1 MSFDGFFDSPGF
13 NANVSLRDRSGT
25 VLQESLDKGD
35 VIPAVLVDLG
45 SIPLPE
51 AVSADALIAEIV
63 TDNGK
68 LLLHGSGCD
77 GKEQVIFSDVV
88 SQTVILDILGDDH
101 GNGED
106 ALLAG
111 LLLGDL

>member
-1 MSFDGFFDSPGF
+1 MILNSLFDPLRFD
-13 NANVSLRDRSGT
+13 ADVSLSNGGRA
-25 VLQESLDKGD
+25 VLQEPLDKGN

>member
-1 MSFDGFFDSPGF
+1 MILNGLFDPLWLD
-13 NANVSLRDRSGT
+13 ANVTLCGGGT
-25 VLQESLDKGD
+25 AVLQEPLDKGD
-35 VIPAVLVDLG
+35 VIAVRLVDLRCV
-45 SIPLPE
+45 PFTK